1 MIHELQLA
9 PWKHKGEH
17 VAGCTCGWRGKH
29 IWAGMRGVG
38 WEFDQHVA
46 EAELGRVRGSAEPR
60 RPRADDRHL
69 DPVP

>member
-46 EAELGRVRGSAEPR
+46 EVTVAA
-60 RPRADDRHL
+60 
-69 DPVP
+69 